1 MKTKDFL
8 IYGLAVV
15 INLMFFG
22 ILIIMIYKQ
31 TFDSAM
37 LNTMVGTLGT
47 ITVMVDAYF
56 FGSSKGSSDKNEII
70 KEMKKPLN

>member
-15 INLMFFG
+15 INLMFFA
-22 ILIIMIYKQ
+22 ILIIMIYNQ
-31 TFDSAM
+31 AYESAM

-47 ITVMVDAYF
+47 ITVMVDSYF
-56 FGSSKGSSDKNEII
+56 FGSSKSSSDKNDII
-70 KEMKKPLN
+70 ENLKTK